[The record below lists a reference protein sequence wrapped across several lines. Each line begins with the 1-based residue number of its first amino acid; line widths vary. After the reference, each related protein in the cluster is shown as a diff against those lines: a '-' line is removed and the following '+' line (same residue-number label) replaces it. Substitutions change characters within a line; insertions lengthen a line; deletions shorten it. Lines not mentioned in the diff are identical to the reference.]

1 MRVLMVD
8 DHMMVLQ
15 GLRNLLEVLMSD
27 LDIDM
32 ANALGTALTLAAGT
46 RYDLVL
52 LDWNLEDLRGDE
64 AIRRLRDVGCAA
76 RIVILSGECKSSL
89 IQLALECG
97 AAGFIPKR
105 YSSEAMVGAL
115 EVVLDGGIF
124 LPPEA
129 AGDGGGQGHGHP
141 QPHPHA
147 HPLIDAEQR
156 IGELTPRQIDVYR
169 AAARGLP
176 NKLIGREL
184 GIAESTVK
192 THLQAVY
199 AVLGVRNRTEAAWQA
214 SREGIR
220 IG

>member
-15 GLRNLLEVLMSD
+15 GLRSLLEVLMSD

-52 LDWNLEDLRGDE
+52 LDWNLEDLHGDE
-64 AIRRLRDVGCAA
+64 AIRRLRDVGCTA
-76 RIVILSGECKSSL
+76 RIVILSGESKSSL
-89 IQLALECG
+89 IQQALECG

-115 EVVLDGGIF
+115 ELVLDGGIF
-124 LPPEA
+124 LPPEVP
-129 AGDGGGQGHGHP
+129 GDGQGRGHS
-141 QPHPHA
+141 HA

>member
-15 GLRNLLEVLMSD
+15 GLRSLLEVLMSD

-52 LDWNLEDLRGDE
+52 LDWNLEDLHGDE
-64 AIRRLRDVGCAA
+64 AIRRLRDVGCTA
-76 RIVILSGECKSSL
+76 RIVILSGESKSSL
-89 IQLALECG
+89 IQQALECG

-115 EVVLDGGIF
+115 ELVLDGGIF

-129 AGDGGGQGHGHP
+129 PGDGQGRGHS
-141 QPHPHA
+141 HA

-156 IGELTPRQIDVYR
+156 ISELTPRQIDVYR

>member
-15 GLRNLLEVLMSD
+15 GLRSLLEVLMSD

-52 LDWNLEDLRGDE
+52 LDWNLEDLHGDE
-64 AIRRLRDVGCAA
+64 AIRRLRDVGCTA
-76 RIVILSGECKSSL
+76 RIVILSGESKSSL
-89 IQLALECG
+89 IQQALECG

-115 EVVLDGGIF
+115 ELVLDGGIF

-129 AGDGGGQGHGHP
+129 PGDGQGRGHS
-141 QPHPHA
+141 HA

>member
-15 GLRNLLEVLMSD
+15 GLRSLLEVLMSD

-52 LDWNLEDLRGDE
+52 LDWNLEDLQGDE
-64 AIRRLRDVGCAA
+64 AIRRLRDVGCTA
-76 RIVILSGECKSSL
+76 RIVILSGESKSSL
-89 IQLALECG
+89 IQQALECG

-115 EVVLDGGIF
+115 ELVLDGGIF

-129 AGDGGGQGHGHP
+129 PGDGQGRGHS
-141 QPHPHA
+141 HA

>member
-1 MRVLMVD
+1 V
-8 DHMMVLQ
+8 
-15 GLRNLLEVLMSD
+15 
-27 LDIDM
+27 
-32 ANALGTALTLAAGT
+32 
-46 RYDLVL
+46 
-52 LDWNLEDLRGDE
+52 
-64 AIRRLRDVGCAA
+64 
-76 RIVILSGECKSSL
+76 CKSSR
-89 IQLALECG
+89 IPLALECG
-97 AAGFIPKR
+97 AAGFMPKR
-105 YSSEAMVGAL
+105 YGSEAVVGAQ

-124 LPPEA
+124 QPSEMP
-129 AGDGGGQGHGHP
+129 GDGAGIGQGHDH
-141 QPHPHA
+141 PHPPA
-147 HPLIDAEQR
+147 LIDAEQR

>member
-15 GLRNLLEVLMSD
+15 GLRSLLEVLMND

-32 ANALGTALTLAAGT
+32 ANTLGTALTLALGT

-52 LDWNLEDLRGDE
+52 LDWNLEDLQGDE

-76 RIVILSGECKSSL
+76 RIVILSGENKPSL
-89 IQLALECG
+89 IHLALECG

-124 LPPEA
+124 LPSDLP
-129 AGDGGGQGHGHP
+129 GGSNGSGAP
-141 QPHPHA
+141 AHA
-147 HPLIDAEQR
+147 LIEAEQR

>member
-1 MRVLMVD
+1 M
-8 DHMMVLQ
+8 
-15 GLRNLLEVLMSD
+15 
-27 LDIDM
+27 
-32 ANALGTALTLAAGT
+32 
-46 RYDLVL
+46 
-52 LDWNLEDLRGDE
+52 
-64 AIRRLRDVGCAA
+64 
-76 RIVILSGECKSSL
+76 
-89 IQLALECG
+89 
-97 AAGFIPKR
+97 
-105 YSSEAMVGAL
+105 GAL
-115 EVVLDGGIF
+115 ELVLDGGIF
-124 LPPEA
+124 LPPEVP
-129 AGDGGGQGHGHP
+129 GDGQGRGHS
-141 QPHPHA
+141 HA

>member
-15 GLRNLLEVLMSD
+15 GLRSLLEVLMSD

-32 ANALGTALTLAAGT
+32 ANTLGTALTLAVGT

-52 LDWNLEDLRGDE
+52 LDWNLEDLHGDE
-64 AIRRLRDVGCAA
+64 AIRRLRDVGCTA
-76 RIVILSGECKSSL
+76 RIVILSGESKSSL
-89 IQLALECG
+89 IQQALECG

-115 EVVLDGGIF
+115 ELVLDGGIF

-129 AGDGGGQGHGHP
+129 PGDGQGRGHS
-141 QPHPHA
+141 HA